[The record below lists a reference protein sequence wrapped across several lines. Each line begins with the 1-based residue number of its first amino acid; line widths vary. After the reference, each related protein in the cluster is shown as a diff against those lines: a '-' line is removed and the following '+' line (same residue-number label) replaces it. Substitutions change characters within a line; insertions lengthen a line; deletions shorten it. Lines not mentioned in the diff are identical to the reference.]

1 MKYVIKQKISHDNL
15 LFVNQIDI
23 YLQTLKI
30 NPMKTLREQM
40 NDAEKDIIQKAL
52 LEHKYNKT
60 KTAKNL
66 NIGRE
71 FLYRK
76 IKKYKIEI

>member
-1 MKYVIKQKISHDNL
+1 
-15 LFVNQIDI
+15 
-23 YLQTLKI
+23 
-30 NPMKTLREQM
+30 MKTLREQM